1 MIEKTIRLYLESEL
15 NIPVYMESP
24 KDAPEEFILLEKTS
38 SSERNHVL
46 HATLAI
52 QSYASSKQKAAELNE
67 KVKDILRTSRDYLDN
82 VSASKLNADYDYA
95 DTSKKKYRYQAVFDF
110 TYLED

>member
-1 MIEKTIRLYLESEL
+1 MLQKNLFFWKRLRAVNEIMYCMPHLQF
-15 NIPVYMESP
+15 SP
-24 KDAPEEFILLEKTS
+24 MHL
-38 SSERNHVL
+38 
-46 HATLAI
+46 
-52 QSYASSKQKAAELNE
+52 QSKRQLELNE